1 MKSDPSMG
9 GIIMTNEQRTAH
21 WRAVVEKH
29 TESGLSAADFCREQ
43 HINLAQFYRWH
54 RKFRNN
60 DQQGRASSG
69 FLELVPC
76 KKQDGSGIRI
86 RLRDGICVEVER
98 GFDPLTLR
106 RAIQALSPT
115 L

>member
-1 MKSDPSMG
+1 MG
-9 GIIMTNEQRTAH
+9 GIIMTNEQRTAY
-21 WRAVVEKH
+21 WRAVVEKQA
-29 TESGLSAADFCREQ
+29 ESGLSASAFCREQ
-43 HINLAQFYRWH
+43 HLKVSQFYRWH
-54 RKFRNN
+54 RKFRDN
-60 DQQGRASSG
+60 DHQDRASSG

>member
-1 MKSDPSMG
+1 
-9 GIIMTNEQRTAH
+9 MTQEQRTAY
-21 WRAVVEKH
+21 WRTVVSKH
-29 TESGLSAADFCREQ
+29 AESGLSAVAFCREQ
-43 HINLAQFYRWH
+43 QIKVSQFYRWH

-60 DQQGRASSG
+60 AERGRASTG

-86 RLRDGICVEVER
+86 KLGDAVCIEVER

-106 RAIQALSPT
+106 RAIQALSPS

>member
-1 MKSDPSMG
+1 
-9 GIIMTNEQRTAH
+9 MTNEQRATH
-21 WRAVVEKH
+21 WRTIVEKH
-29 TESGLSAADFCREQ
+29 TASGLSAVDFCREQ
-43 HINLAQFYRWH
+43 QIKVSQFYRWH

-60 DQQGRASSG
+60 DNQGRGPTG

-76 KKQDGSGIRI
+76 KKQNGSGIRI
-86 RLRDGICVEVER
+86 RYPSGLCIEVEQ

>member
-1 MKSDPSMG
+1 
-9 GIIMTNEQRTAH
+9 MTNEQRTAH

-43 HINLAQFYRWH
+43 DLKVSQFYRWH

-60 DQQGRASSG
+60 GDQVRASNG
-69 FLELVPC
+69 FLELVPF
-76 KKQDGSGIRI
+76 KKQDGSGICI
-86 RLRDGICVEVER
+86 RLRDGLCIEVER

-106 RAIQALSPT
+106 RAVQALIPT